1 MNKGKLQ
8 GTRPRLFDGREEEGD
23 RWLTAASGAPV
34 PDERGKG
41 GQGKKKIRE
50 KLERRVNRAERE
62 GIGCLWGATGSQN
75 LQSSATEFL
84 SDSPTFLYLFF

>member
-41 GQGKKKIRE
+41 GQGKKKDSRKAGKE
-50 KLERRVNRAERE
+50 GEQSGTRRNWLPLGGDWVAEPAKLRDR
-62 GIGCLWGATGSQN
+62 I
-75 LQSSATEFL
+75 FK
-84 SDSPTFLYLFF
+84 

>member
-1 MNKGKLQ
+1 MEERRKGTGGLLLPPE
-8 GTRPRLFDGREEEGD
+8 PRFQM
-23 RWLTAASGAPV
+23 SV
-34 PDERGKG
+34 GKG
-41 GQGKKKIRE
+41 GKEKKKIRE